1 MVLERRTEYLSRDCS
16 SLLPSSCDDLRSSVS
31 PLPLDRHHSVK
42 ESRGCSCIQER
53 MRVYVIRIH
62 KKLSSWR
69 EGQRPYPPSLIYTSE
84 VVELFFDDLFDDL
97 RDRTTHLILEVR
109 AIRLVA
115 GDNDRRQGGTQGA
128 FVESKLFVLN
138 AIKGN
143 HQKSSSVVVSS
154 LEVMFGSPALKPAVL
169 PNSSATSASPMSPV
183 STPAEV
189 LRAITCTPTSL
200 RLVP

>member
-84 VVELFFDDLFDDL
+84 VVELFFDDLFNDL
-97 RDRTTHLILEVR
+97 RYRTAHLILEVR

-115 GDNDRRQGGTQGA
+115 GDADLRQRDSEGA
-128 FVESKLFVLN
+128 FVQSEGFVLS
-138 AIKGN
+138 AIKVN
-143 HQKSSSVVVSS
+143 HQKSSSTVSS
-154 LEVMFGSPALKPAVL
+154 VAVTLGSPALKPVVL
-169 PNSSATSASPMSPV
+169 PNRSAIPASSMSPV

-189 LRAITCTPTSL
+189 LSAITCTPASL

>member
-31 PLPLDRHHSVK
+31 PLPLDKHHSVK

-62 KKLSSWR
+62 RKLSSWR
-69 EGQRPYPPSLIYTSE
+69 GGQRPYPPSLIYTS
-84 VVELFFDDLFDDL
+84 VVQLLFDDLFDDL

-115 GDNDRRQGGTQGA
+115 GDADLRKFDTQGA
-128 FVESKLFVLN
+128 FVEPKLFVLN

-143 HQKSSSVVVSS
+143 HQKSSSVSVEVV
-154 LEVMFGSPALKPAVL
+154 VMLGSEALKPAVV
-169 PNSSATSASPMSPV
+169 PNKAATSSAAMSPV
-183 STPAEV
+183 STAAE
-189 LRAITCTPTSL
+189 LFSATSCTPTSL
-200 RLVP
+200 RDVP

>member
-115 GDNDRRQGGTQGA
+115 GDADLRKFDTQGA
-128 FVESKLFVLN
+128 FVESKLFVLS
-138 AIKGN
+138 AIKSN
-143 HQKSSSVVVSS
+143 HQKSSSVSV
-154 LEVMFGSPALKPAVL
+154 EVAVLLGSEALKPAVV
-169 PNSSATSASPMSPV
+169 PNKAATSSAAMSPV
-183 STPAEV
+183 STAAE
-189 LRAITCTPTSL
+189 LFSATSCTPTSL
-200 RLVP
+200 RDVP

>member
-31 PLPLDRHHSVK
+31 PLPLDKHHSVK

-62 KKLSSWR
+62 RKLSSWR
-69 EGQRPYPPSLIYTSE
+69 EGQRPYPPSLIYTS
-84 VVELFFDDLFDDL
+84 VVQLLFDDLFDDL

-115 GDNDRRQGGTQGA
+115 GDADLRQRDSEGA
-128 FVESKLFVLN
+128 FVQAKGFVLG
-138 AIKGN
+138 AIKVN
-143 HQKSSSVVVSS
+143 HQKSSSVVSS
-154 LEVMFGSPALKPAVL
+154 LEVMLGSPALKPVVL
-169 PNSSATSASPMSPV
+169 PNSSAMSVSPMSPV
-183 STPAEV
+183 STPAA
-189 LRAITCTPTSL
+189 LLSAMTCTPASFSE
-200 RLVP
+200 VP